1 MFQVQSVIGS
11 SIPLLSHLEAS
22 TPKCFRQSRSNQTRQ
37 HGDAMSSM
45 DIGLHFFRCF
55 HVPSICRVPCRKFV
69 QKVISHPPPPPP
81 PPLLSISEHVQHV
94 SNRRSATCQKQQPLQ
109 GRRISRMPKESLG
122 YLPFAGQ
129 TNIMRKCNN
138 VGSRLV
144 WGSTIV
150 SPGSKIIPDLWEW
163 LGATLIMFP
172 GFWDLF

>member
-1 MFQVQSVIGS
+1 
-11 SIPLLSHLEAS
+11 
-22 TPKCFRQSRSNQTRQ
+22 
-37 HGDAMSSM
+37 M
-45 DIGLHFFRCF
+45 DIGLHFFGCF

-69 QKVISHPPPPPP
+69 QKVISHPPPPPT

-150 SPGSKIIPDLWEW
+150 SPGSKIILDLWEW
-163 LGATLIMFP
+163 LGATLLCSQDFGICFKLLCFLLNVFHFFSCCTIFLSLKTILSFFKLNVFISNSDP
-172 GFWDLF
+172 K